1 MNSTTVYKISDK
13 GIEDLQAVMFDV
25 KQIQKMGI
33 VVDEKNN
40 HSLLIEYKSFFVN
53 DEGEL
58 FNEIKVINIK

>member
-40 HSLLIEYKSFFVN
+40 HSLLIEYKSFFVG
-53 DEGEL
+53 EKGEL
-58 FNEIKVINIK
+58 LTEMKTINIK